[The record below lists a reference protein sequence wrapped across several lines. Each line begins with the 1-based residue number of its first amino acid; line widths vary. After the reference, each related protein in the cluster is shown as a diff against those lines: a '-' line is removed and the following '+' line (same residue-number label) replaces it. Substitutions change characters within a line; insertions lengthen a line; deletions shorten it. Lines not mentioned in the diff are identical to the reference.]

1 MVKKS
6 DLNFIRNNSFQNIVL
21 FCLLFFSSSLYSL
34 SQDQNQNVRYVY
46 VNTTAEA
53 IDELNQ
59 LIPNYEKRKA
69 VLIEMKKLEKEGVVF
84 LSNNQFAPI
93 LKKIEYA
100 NSKLDIDQEDLDY
113 ARDAKKRYLPI
124 SNLIK

>member
-1 MVKKS
+1 MEKKL
-6 DLNFIRNNSFQNIVL
+6 DLNFIITNNFQNIVL

-34 SQDQNQNVRYVY
+34 SQDQNVRYVY
-46 VNTTAEA
+46 ANTTAEA